1 MEESFVLG
9 QLKKEDRIHEVEF
22 YYPFTFPVGEPL
34 KIPDCE
40 IVEGRRCF
48 IRGFVD
54 LVFRH
59 KGKFFIADWKSN
71 RLDGG
76 YGHNAL
82 DDCMNAA
89 GYHMQYKLY
98 TVAVLRWL
106 KQAFGDRFDA
116 DRQFGGVFY
125 FFLRGMGTGN
135 GNGVYFVSPAEVGTL
150 AQLESEIA
158 ARISG
163 IGK

>member
-1 MEESFVLG
+1 M
-9 QLKKEDRIHEVEF
+9 EF
-22 YYPFTFPVGEPL
+22 YYPFAFAVGEPL
-34 KIPDCE
+34 KIPDCD

-76 YGHNAL
+76 YGRKAL

-89 GYHMQYKLY
+89 GYHLQYKLY

-116 DRQFGGVFY
+116 DSRFGGVFY

-135 GNGVYFVSPAEVGTL
+135 GNGVYFVSPAELGTL
-150 AQLESEIA
+150 EHLEAEIT

-163 IGK
+163 IEN

>member
-1 MEESFVLG
+1 
-9 QLKKEDRIHEVEF
+9 
-22 YYPFTFPVGEPL
+22 
-34 KIPDCE
+34 
-40 IVEGRRCF
+40 
-48 IRGFVD
+48 VD

-76 YGHNAL
+76 YGRKAL

-116 DRQFGGVFY
+116 DSQFGGVFY

-135 GNGVYFVSPAEVGTL
+135 GNGVYFVSPAEVGSL
-150 AQLESEIA
+150 ESLESEITS
-158 ARISG
+158 RISG
-163 IGK
+163 TTVS